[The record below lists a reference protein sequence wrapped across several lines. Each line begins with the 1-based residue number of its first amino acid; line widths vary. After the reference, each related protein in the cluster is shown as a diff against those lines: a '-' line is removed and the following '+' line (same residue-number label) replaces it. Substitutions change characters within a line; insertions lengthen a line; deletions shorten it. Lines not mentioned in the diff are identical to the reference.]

1 MQSIN
6 VRRIRLGLCLF
17 LTMPLAAYVLLLMI
31 YTPLEAYWPLKVDHS
46 TTGLDKSFE
55 LFSPM
60 PYSAGFGFE
69 VDGQIFDVN
78 HVETN
83 INKLPACT
91 MRLTITPIFA
101 VGQDERTY
109 EFDCFNR
116 YVGSYSGTT
125 YPPGD
130 VILPVGFFK
139 VSYSVQIDTP
149 ESHNVTLRVAYSGA
163 EGGWSVLYD
172 IIHLMACYII
182 FPFYMVFSFIN
193 SIFNS

>member
-1 MQSIN
+1 MCS
-6 VRRIRLGLCLF
+6 R
-17 LTMPLAAYVLLLMI
+17 P
-31 YTPLEAYWPLKVDHS
+31 D
-46 TTGLDKSFE
+46 
-55 LFSPM
+55 
-60 PYSAGFGFE
+60 
-69 VDGQIFDVN
+69 
-78 HVETN
+78 
-83 INKLPACT
+83 
-91 MRLTITPIFA
+91 
-101 VGQDERTY
+101 
-109 EFDCFNR
+109 
-116 YVGSYSGTT
+116 SGTT